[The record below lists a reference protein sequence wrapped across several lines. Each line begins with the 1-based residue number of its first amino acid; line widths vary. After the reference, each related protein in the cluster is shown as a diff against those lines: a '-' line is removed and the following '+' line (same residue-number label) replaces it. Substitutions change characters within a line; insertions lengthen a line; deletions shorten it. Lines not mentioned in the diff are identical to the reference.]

1 MRSATSNVL
10 TRFIYLATLLNWL
23 GFYSS
28 KVKSN
33 FQIMPRRFI
42 LENGEVFRINHFYS
56 EFQVLSGVAWVTIEG
71 KDLILHCGEKLKFE
85 SKQAVAI
92 ISALGKKQLI
102 VEVL

>member
-10 TRFIYLATLLNWL
+10 TRLIFLTTLLNWL
-23 GFYSS
+23 GNYSH
-28 KVKSN
+28 KTKNN

-42 LENGEVFRINHFYS
+42 LGNGEVFRINHFYS

-71 KDLILHCGEKLKFE
+71 KDLILHSGEKLKFE
-85 SKQAVAI
+85 SKQTVAL
-92 ISALGKKQLI
+92 ISALGKQQLI